1 MGFGGKEGSH
11 LASFLLGAALPTVL
25 LFFLA
30 SDRLGQGFSSIS
42 VSWAGSNGNQQQPA
56 AGPLSHEG
64 RDQEV
69 VGFEGLAELLPRVAM
84 EDRTVI
90 LTMANEAWAQPGS
103 LLDIYRES
111 FRNGEDTE
119 RFLNHVLVVAV
130 DAGGFDRCKAV
141 HPHCYH
147 LDVNKTN
154 NNLSSASRFRTKEFV
169 ELVWLK
175 LSFQQRILELGYNFL
190 FTDADIIWF
199 RNPFRHIS
207 MYADMSLSTD
217 YFRDTFAPLN
227 NELNTGLYHM
237 KSTNRSIEMIRYWR
251 AARERFPDGSE
262 QDVFNKIKHELVSK
276 FQGRIEGLDTAY
288 FSGFCEFH
296 DDLNRV
302 CTMHANCCI
311 GLANKVLDLKDKAAD
326 WRNYTALT
334 TEERRKGGF
343 NKWTHPARCWKTIGW
358 NV

>member
-1 MGFGGKEGSH
+1 MANSTVYH
-11 LASFLLGAALPTVL
+11 LASFLLGAALPTAF

-30 SDRLGQGFSSIS
+30 SDRLGQGLSSIS
-42 VSWAGSNGNQQQPA
+42 LSWRTSSGTRQPA
-56 AGPLSHEG
+56 DGPLAQEA

-69 VGFEGLAELLPRVAM
+69 VGFAGLAELLPRVAM

-90 LTMANEAWAQPGS
+90 LTLANEAWTQPGS

-119 RFLNHVLVVAV
+119 RFLNHVLVIAV

-147 LDVNKTN
+147 LEVVRST
-154 NNLSSASRFRTKEFV
+154 NLSSASKFMTKEFV
-169 ELVWLK
+169 DLVWLK

-199 RNPFRHIS
+199 RNPFRHFS
-207 MYADMSLSTD
+207 VYADMSLSTD
-217 YFRDTFAPLN
+217 YFRDTFDPLN
-227 NELNTGLYHM
+227 NELNTGLYYM

-251 AARERFPDGSE
+251 AARVRFPDGHD

-276 FQGRIEGLDTAY
+276 LQGRIEGLETAY
-288 FSGFCEFH
+288 FSGFCELH

-326 WRNYTALT
+326 WRNYTALAP
-334 TEERRKGGF
+334 EERKKAGGF
-343 NKWTHPARCWKTIGW
+343 NKWTPPARCWKTIGW
-358 NV
+358 RV